1 MPTQSVGY
9 NNTSS
14 YTGTVGNFVYQDS
27 VAMPT
32 GRTNRDGGAP
42 IRVTSVYA
50 GYSSISAYWRIVY
63 RGVETGG
70 AYLFSESGSTFQ
82 IRQYVN
88 AGGNMYFGRNTGVS
102 GTVYDNAD
110 GQPYSAGA
118 LSYSLDYQF
127 VPTAPVSASVS
138 VSGRSATVTG
148 GTSSD
153 AGGGTISSYRVQYRT
168 STNNS
173 TWGSWGNEQTLSG
186 GTYTYTNLTPAL
198 YYQFRVYAVNEV
210 GNSVATSP
218 ASSVFISGGGKRW
231 SGSAWVATAT
241 AKRWNGSAW
250 VDLTVAK
257 RWNGSS
263 WVDLS

>member
-1 MPTQSVGY
+1 MPTQSVSY

-14 YTGTVGNFVYQDS
+14 FTGGVGNYVYQDS
-27 VAMPT
+27 VGMPT
-32 GRTNRDGGAP
+32 ARTDRDGNAP

-50 GYSSISAYWRIVY
+50 GYSSIDAYWRIVY

-70 AYLFSESGSTFQ
+70 PYLFSASGSSFQ

-88 AGGNMYFGRNTGVS
+88 ASGQMNFGRNTGVA
-102 GTVYDNAD
+102 GTVYDAAD
-110 GQPYSAGA
+110 GLPFASGA
-118 LSYSLDYQF
+118 LSYSLDYQT
-127 VPTAPVSASVS
+127 VATAPATASAA
-138 VSGRSATVTG
+138 VSGRSVTVTR

-168 STNNS
+168 STDNS
-173 TWGSWGNEQTLSG
+173 TWGAWGNEQTFSG
-186 GTYTYTNLTPAL
+186 TTSTYSGLTAAL

-210 GNSVATSP
+210 GNSVGTST
-218 ASSVFISGGGKRW
+218 ASVFVSGGGKRW
-231 SGSAWVATAT
+231 NGSAWVATAT

-250 VDLTVAK
+250 ADLTIAK
-257 RWNGSS
+257 RWNGTA

>member
-14 YTGTVGNFVYQDS
+14 FTGGVGNYVYQDS
-27 VAMPT
+27 VGMPT
-32 GRTNRDGGAP
+32 ARTDRDGNAP

-70 AYLFSESGSTFQ
+70 PYLFSASGSTFQ

-88 AGGNMYFGRNTGVS
+88 ASGSMFFGRNTGVA
-102 GTVYDNAD
+102 GTVYDAAD
-110 GQPYSAGA
+110 GLPFASGA
-118 LSYSLDYQF
+118 LSYSLDYQT
-127 VPTAPVSASVS
+127 VATAPATASAA
-138 VSGRSATVTG
+138 VSGRSVTVTR

-168 STNNS
+168 STDNS
-173 TWGSWGNEQTLSG
+173 TWGAWGSEQTFSG
-186 GTYTYTNLTPAL
+186 TTFTYSGLTAAL

-210 GNSVATSP
+210 GNSVGTST
-218 ASSVFISGGGKRW
+218 ASVFVSGGGKRW
-231 SGSAWVATAT
+231 DGSAWVATAT
-241 AKRWNGSAW
+241 AKRWTGSAW
-250 VDLTVAK
+250 ADLTIAK
-257 RWNGSS
+257 RWNGTT

>member
-14 YTGTVGNFVYQDS
+14 FTGGVGNYVYQDS
-27 VAMPT
+27 VGMPT
-32 GRTNRDGGAP
+32 ARTDRDGNAP

-70 AYLFSESGSTFQ
+70 PYLFSASGSTFQ

-88 AGGNMYFGRNTGVS
+88 ASGSMFFGRNTGVA
-102 GTVYDNAD
+102 GTVYDAAD
-110 GQPYSAGA
+110 GVPFASGA
-118 LSYSLDYQF
+118 LSYSLDYQT
-127 VPTAPVSASVS
+127 VATAPATASAA
-138 VSGRSATVTG
+138 VSGRSVTVTR

-168 STNNS
+168 STDNS
-173 TWGSWGNEQTLSG
+173 TWGAWGSEQTFSG
-186 GTYTYTNLTPAL
+186 TTSTYSGLTAAL

-210 GNSVATSP
+210 GNSVGTST
-218 ASSVFISGGGKRW
+218 ASVFVSGGGKRW
-231 SGSAWVATAT
+231 DGSAWVSTAT

-250 VDLTVAK
+250 VDLTIAK
-257 RWNGSS
+257 RWNGTA